1 MVCITDMRHGARMG
15 KIMNLKASSTSLCP
29 ASGESGIVW
38 QYQNGMRKIRM
49 SRARH
54 GLPNKWHETMEETIL
69 EFLDWFAEGTYE
81 IRLLKKETLEN
92 VVFKGKT
99 QCIIKL
105 PVKESA

>member
-15 KIMNLKASSTSLCP
+15 KIMNLKASSTSLRP

-49 SRARH
+49 SRVRH
-54 GLPNKWHETMEETIL
+54 GLPSMATTNGMRRL
-69 EFLDWFAEGTYE
+69 EFLDWLAEGTYE